1 MNKKVNKLYTVF
13 TDAVILSDS
22 VYLNAIEGF
31 DVIDKGRI
39 MADNDLATLIGN
51 KSLSGNIAES
61 VIYKYSNPVTSE
73 LWFLSN
79 YFIAYSRDDK
89 SIPEILMVVTRS
101 TCITKS
107 ITVLNNF
114 QYALGNIRNIKI
126 VSSLGY
132 LSSPTRVILN
142 ACCDNYKCDK
152 VKLPVI
158 I

>member
-1 MNKKVNKLYTVF
+1 MNKKINKLYTVF
-13 TDAVILSDS
+13 TDAVIVSDS

-31 DVIDKGRI
+31 DVMDKGQI
-39 MADNDLATLIGN
+39 MADGDLATLIGN
-51 KSLSGNIAES
+51 KSLFGNIAES

-89 SIPEILMVVTRS
+89 SIPEILIVVTRS
-101 TCITKS
+101 TCIANS
-107 ITVLNNF
+107 ITVLSNF
-114 QYALGNIRNIKI
+114 KNALGNIRNIKI

-142 ACCDNYKCDK
+142 SCCGNYKCDK
-152 VKLPVI
+152 IKLPVVI
-158 I
+158 

>member
-1 MNKKVNKLYTVF
+1 
-13 TDAVILSDS
+13 
-22 VYLNAIEGF
+22 
-31 DVIDKGRI
+31 
-39 MADNDLATLIGN
+39 
-51 KSLSGNIAES
+51 
-61 VIYKYSNPVTSE
+61 
-73 LWFLSN
+73 
-79 YFIAYSRDDK
+79 
-89 SIPEILMVVTRS
+89 MVVTRS

-152 VKLPVI
+152 VKLPVVI
-158 I
+158 

>member
-1 MNKKVNKLYTVF
+1 MKNKINKLYTVF
-13 TDAVILSDS
+13 TDAVIVSDS

-31 DVIDKGRI
+31 DVMDKGQI
-39 MADNDLATLIGN
+39 MADSDLATLIRDEYPFGN
-51 KSLSGNIAES
+51 MAES
-61 VIYKYSNPVTSE
+61 MIYKYSNPVTSE

-89 SIPEILMVVTRS
+89 SIPEILMVVTGS
-101 TCITKS
+101 TCIAKN

-114 QYALGNIRNIKI
+114 QNALGNIRNIKI

-142 ACCDNYKCDK
+142 ACCGNYICNKI
-152 VKLPVI
+152 KLPVVI
-158 I
+158 